1 MHNLSPN
8 VPPTSDE
15 DNEDESIFEDCN
27 IIESSR
33 ACIDQRHRQ
42 PHATK
47 DSSLEVRNHMTQG
60 TDWAGR
66 GTLKLTLGSPGL
78 EYHNYSAAHPS
89 STLAHPADAKR
100 SGFRSEGLSP

>member
-1 MHNLSPN
+1 MHSLSPN

-15 DNEDESIFEDCN
+15 ENEEDVFEDCN
-27 IIESSR
+27 VIESSR

-42 PHATK
+42 PQSTK
-47 DSSLEVRNHMTQG
+47 DSSLEVRNNMTHG

-66 GTLKLTLGSPGL
+66 GTLKLSLGSPGL

-89 STLAHPADAKR
+89 STLARPVEGKR